1 MSPIQAMAVAIA
13 EYTDQRMPRSGDVIT
28 CEGIARAALDALADN
43 VSEGM
48 CREGYL
54 EWECATDE
62 GYFYP
67 DEDDMKLVFRS
78 MLKAAREEG

>member
-48 CREGYL
+48 VEAGENAQDSGDTVCPSHSL
-54 EWECATDE
+54 LA
-62 GYFYP
+62 
-67 DEDDMKLVFRS
+67 
-78 MLKAAREEG
+78 MLKAAREEA